1 MRTIAI
7 LTFPKSNG
15 ELIILAHSIVDR
27 MTDNPY
33 FPAPW
38 VPIAKVAAGVA
49 AASAAQAVVLTR
61 AKGTRAARDAVV
73 VALKADLR
81 RLEAYVQSVADDR
94 PEDSLVIVAS
104 AGMDAKRRSLR
115 SKPMLEARQGPVS
128 GRAVLIAKWAGDRA
142 MYEWRFS
149 TDQVTWTLAPMT
161 MRARAVISGLVP
173 VTRYYFQLRV
183 TTKDGPG
190 RWSQVVSLVV
200 L

>member
-15 ELIILAHSIVDR
+15 ELIILAQSIVDR
-27 MTDNPY
+27 MEDNPY

-38 VPIAKVAAGVA
+38 VPIPKVAAGVA

-61 AKGTRAARDAVV
+61 AKGTRAARDAVIV
-73 VALKADLR
+73 TLKADLR
-81 RLEAYVQSVADDR
+81 RLEAYVQSVADDSPR
-94 PEDSLVIVAS
+94 DALVIVAS
-104 AGMDAKRRSLR
+104 AGMDAKRRSLA
-115 SKPMLEARQGPVS
+115 SKPVLEARQGPVS
-128 GRAVLIAKWAGDRA
+128 GRAILIAKWAGDRA

-149 TDQVTWTLAPMT
+149 TDQVSWTDAPLT

>member
-1 MRTIAI
+1 MRTVAI

-15 ELIILAHSIVDR
+15 ELIVLAQSIVDR
-27 MTDNPY
+27 MEDNPY
-33 FPAPW
+33 FPSPW
-38 VPIAKVAAGVA
+38 VPISNVAAGVT

-61 AKGTRAARDAVV
+61 ARGTRAARDALIVT
-73 VALKADLR
+73 LKADLR
-81 RLEAYVQSVADDR
+81 GLEAYVQSVADDSPR
-94 PEDSLVIVAS
+94 DALVIIAS
-104 AGMDAKRRSLR
+104 AGMDAKRRSLP
-115 SKPMLEARQGPVS
+115 SKPLVEARQGPVS

-149 TDQVTWTLAPMT
+149 TDQVTWTLAPQT
-161 MRARAVISGLVP
+161 MRSRAIISGLVP

-190 RWSQVVSLVV
+190 NWSQVVSLVV